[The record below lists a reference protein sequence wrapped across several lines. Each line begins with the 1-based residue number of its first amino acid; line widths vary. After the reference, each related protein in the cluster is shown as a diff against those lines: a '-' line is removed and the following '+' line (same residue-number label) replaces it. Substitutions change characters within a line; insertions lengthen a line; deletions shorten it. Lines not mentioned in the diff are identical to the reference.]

1 MAFYEGVQARTYI
14 SGAAIAQFDF
24 VVGPAADG
32 QIDPAG
38 AGARAIGV
46 ALQAATVA
54 GQAISVAYDGRVTV
68 VAAGTIARGANVA
81 SNASAK
87 AITAATGNVIMG
99 VALEAAVAGQV
110 FTMELR
116 TDRIVAP

>member
-1 MAFYEGVQARTYI
+1 MAFYEGLVNRTYI
-14 SGAAIAQFDF
+14 AGSTIAQFDF

-32 QIDPAG
+32 QIDTAG

-46 ALQAATVA
+46 ALHGATV
-54 GQAISVAYDGRVTV
+54 GQAIPVAVDGRVTV
-68 VAAGTIARGANVA
+68 VAAGTIAVGGNVA
-81 SNASAK
+81 SNASGK
-87 AITAATGNVIMG
+87 AVAAATGNVIMG
-99 VALEAAVAGQV
+99 VALEAAVSGQV